1 MSEILERGVN
11 LANEKLEMNTI
22 YYLENLVR
30 GFVLRNRHKV
40 RSTPQIKATILV
52 ILNFL
57 IEQGSV
63 TAYLVR
69 EDVL

>member
-1 MSEILERGVN
+1 MSEIIERGVHLKDEN
-11 LANEKLEMNTI
+11 LETGTI

-30 GFVLRNRHKV
+30 RFVLRNRHKV
-40 RSTPQIKATILV
+40 RMTPHIKSAILV

-57 IEQGSV
+57 IKQGSV